1 MEKIAFLATLK
12 SIILKKTHKHIEE
25 CFCSKIFY
33 DEWYLYL
40 GYYLRKE
47 KVKDDLNGSALK
59 CTKIR
64 FEILILDSKVFCHL
78 VGKPI
83 CFPSI
88 LYYDTLHSF
97 ISLGE
102 GLKVL
107 YDTKLDTLLHF
118 CSLFWFSVLYN
129 NLKSKNVFWIWKI
142 FSLSFWADASKVS
155 FIRSFICKI
164 LVWGILL
171 NIAVHVKFFKEVLE
185 NDEFFHFFF
194 KWIFILKAKV
204 WLLFL
209 SLLTM

>member
-64 FEILILDSKVFCHL
+64 FEILILNSKVFCHL

-83 CFPSI
+83 SFPSI
-88 LYYDTLHSF
+88 LYSDILHSC
-97 ISLGE
+97 ISPGE
-102 GLKVL
+102 CLNVL
-107 YDTKLDTLLHF
+107 YVTKLDTLLHF
-118 CSLFWFSVLYN
+118 LSLFWSSVLYN
-129 NLKSKNVFWIWKI
+129 TSKSKNI
-142 FSLSFWADASKVS
+142 FLVQNIITSSFWVS
-155 FIRSFICKI
+155 FIR
-164 LVWGILL
+164 
-171 NIAVHVKFFKEVLE
+171 
-185 NDEFFHFFF
+185 
-194 KWIFILKAKV
+194 
-204 WLLFL
+204 
-209 SLLTM
+209 